1 MGLTPSPLQSL
12 SGGLLVHSS
21 EALFAKELYIL
32 LSSLETASPEYG
44 NNIACILAGN
54 ASENITRKVEMSL
67 RKVFMLSKRRKKNV
81 AKKDL
86 AAA

>member
-67 RKVFMLSKRRKKNV
+67 RKVFMLSKRRKKGV
-81 AKKDL
+81 AKKDS